1 MACLKSMHGARESH
15 APAAPA
21 ALGGSDRCA
30 QELKVEVQTDAVG
43 EPHGFVSV
51 SIWLIWHVG
60 KRNHNIKADNYDCS
74 SK

>member
-51 SIWLIWHVG
+51 SI
-60 KRNHNIKADNYDCS
+60 
-74 SK
+74 

>member
-1 MACLKSMHGARESH
+1 MCQQCVQYGLDSEKTTNLMACLKSMHGARESH

-51 SIWLIWHVG
+51 SI
-60 KRNHNIKADNYDCS
+60 
-74 SK
+74 